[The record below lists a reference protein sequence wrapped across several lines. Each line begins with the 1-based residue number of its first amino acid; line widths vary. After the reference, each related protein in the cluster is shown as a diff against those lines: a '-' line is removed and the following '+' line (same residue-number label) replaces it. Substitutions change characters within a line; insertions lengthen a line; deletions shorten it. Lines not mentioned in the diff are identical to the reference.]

1 MQPYEPTWNVSLIVL
16 SYVISVFGSYVAL
29 QWATRIPE
37 ARGRSLWWWTAGGAL
52 ALGGGAIWSMHFIG
66 MLAYRIALPIS
77 YDPLITLA
85 SLVLAVVVCAAAL
98 AVVGRGAR
106 SVTKLALGGL
116 LAGLGVAGMHYTGMA
131 AMHVAGAEMRYVGWI
146 VAVSILIAVLAASAA
161 LWLAFNLRNAWQRI
175 ASAFVMGLAVCGM
188 HYTGMAA
195 MILRAAPNQSP
206 RLALDSGLQWRDLG
220 FSVFL
225 TTFVILALAL
235 VMALGEADKQTDAN
249 DPA

>member
-1 MQPYEPTWNVSLIVL
+1 VQPYEPTWNVSLIVL

-29 QWATRIPE
+29 QWTAKIPE
-37 ARGRSLWWWTAGGAL
+37 ARGGSLWWWTAGGAL

-66 MLAYRIALPIS
+66 MLAYGLALPIS
-77 YDPLITLA
+77 YDPVVTLA
-85 SLVLAVVVCAAAL
+85 SLVLAVAVCAAAL
-98 AVVGRGAR
+98 AVVGRGTPTI
-106 SVTKLALGGL
+106 TKLGVGGL

-131 AMHVAGAEMRYVGWI
+131 AMHVAGAEMRYVASI

-161 LWLAFNLRNAWQRI
+161 LWLAFNLRNAWQRV

-195 MILRAAPNQSP
+195 MIMTPAPG
-206 RLALDSGLQWRDLG
+206 RTAEIALESGLHGRDLG

-225 TTFVILALAL
+225 ATFVILALAL
-235 VMALGEADKQTDAN
+235 VLALGEAGSKFDAN
-249 DPA
+249 DAA